1 MKRQAVGFAL
11 RVTLVAMVMAVM
23 AVSTLASAAD
33 AAGEVR
39 VGLLAPMSGPAAKF
53 GQIERSTLTLA
64 MEEVNNAGGIKS
76 LGGAKLRLIIGDSR
90 GEADIGVTETERL
103 ITREKVH
110 VIIGAFQSAVAFP
123 ASAVAE
129 RYQIPWLNDA
139 TVDKITERGFKY
151 VFRAEGNDSQKA
163 KTLID
168 GIVALSRKS
177 TPIKTAVIF
186 SENTEWGNSVGEKQ
200 KNFLEAQGIKVL
212 SAQTYPYAAADF
224 TSMIVKAKAL
234 NPDVLIANAY
244 LGDAIQITRQMS
256 EQEFRPRVF
265 ASGGGGFFQPDYLK
279 AAGKLTE
286 GIIVAT
292 HWVPEVG
299 KRVPWIKA
307 VNDRHLARF
316 GVPITED
323 AAREYQLFFV
333 LVDALER
340 AKTTSPKQLR
350 DAIAATNITDP
361 NNRAMMVPC
370 KQLKFD
376 ETGQNPS
383 ASAMLVQIQGGGFR
397 LIYPESIAEPGVKLI
412 WPYPQSK

>member
-64 MEEVNNAGGIKS
+64 MEEINNAGGIKS

-186 SENTEWGNSVGEKQ
+186 SENTEWGNSVGECLGRVSARTGTAVCGSVAGGDRGARLGMAAG
-200 KNFLEAQGIKVL
+200 NSLPRRRHAQQLDRPTICARCWKPFPGGRGWRLPSKPRLAPSSRDQARHWVACGINRVSLGVQSFVEKRD
-212 SAQTYPYAAADF
+212 SAHGAQTHGGNGRSGTAAA
-224 TSMIVKAKAL
+224 ARGRHRQYQHR
-234 NPDVLIANAY
+234 PDRRTFRADRSELAGIARLDRA
-244 LGDAIQITRQMS
+244 
-256 EQEFRPRVF
+256 PR
-265 ASGGGGFFQPDYLK
+265 AGARLDLHAGSG
-279 AAGKLTE
+279 
-286 GIIVAT
+286 
-292 HWVPEVG
+292 
-299 KRVPWIKA
+299 
-307 VNDRHLARF
+307 
-316 GVPITED
+316 
-323 AAREYQLFFV
+323 
-333 LVDALER
+333 
-340 AKTTSPKQLR
+340 
-350 DAIAATNITDP
+350 
-361 NNRAMMVPC
+361 
-370 KQLKFD
+370 
-376 ETGQNPS
+376 
-383 ASAMLVQIQGGGFR
+383 
-397 LIYPESIAEPGVKLI
+397 
-412 WPYPQSK
+412 